1 MIKSSDRLWVL
12 RATRTASLD
21 DALAALKR
29 TKLCGDGKSDYDSP
43 SSLEILLTWEFFCQL
58 HQGIIDIKLYPLKC
72 TIWWVLMC
80 INIHET
86 ITPKSFLCSFVI
98 FSA

>member
-43 SSLEILLTWEFFCQL
+43 SSLEILL

-86 ITPKSFLCSFVI
+86 IAPKSFLCSFVI